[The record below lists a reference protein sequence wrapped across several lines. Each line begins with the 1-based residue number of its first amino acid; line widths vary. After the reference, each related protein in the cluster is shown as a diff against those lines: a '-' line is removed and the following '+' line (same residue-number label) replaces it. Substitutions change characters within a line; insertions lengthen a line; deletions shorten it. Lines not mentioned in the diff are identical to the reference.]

1 MKLYFHSLKNN
12 SMGGGAWWRKNQI
25 ATNINMEFENIY
37 PASKNVA
44 SSNVN
49 HVYLLFFKI
58 EKIKLT
64 LMGLWQSFT
73 KKCPKLKFSIFWK
86 NLNL

>member
-1 MKLYFHSLKNN
+1 
-12 SMGGGAWWRKNQI
+12 
-25 ATNINMEFENIY
+25 MEFENIY

-64 LMGLWQSFT
+64 LMGL
-73 KKCPKLKFSIFWK
+73 
-86 NLNL
+86 